1 MKGTGSNFPDVIKKS
16 RVKMLINIK
25 DNPKAILKQPMANI
39 LVIWLMEYLMNSSK
53 METHLG
59 MRMISYL
66 ISYAKPRPNKATI
79 IAYS

>member
-1 MKGTGSNFPDVIKKS
+1 
-16 RVKMLINIK
+16 MLIMIK
-25 DNPKAILKQPMANI
+25 DKPKVIPKQPMASI

>member
-1 MKGTGSNFPDVIKKS
+1 MLMIIKERPNVI
-16 RVKMLINIK
+16 
-25 DNPKAILKQPMANI
+25 PKQPMANI

-53 METHLG
+53 METHLC

>member
-1 MKGTGSNFPDVIKKS
+1 
-16 RVKMLINIK
+16 MLIMIK
-25 DNPKAILKQPMANI
+25 DKPKVIPKQPVANI
-39 LVIWLMEYLMNSSK
+39 LVIWLIEYLMNSSK

-66 ISYAKPRPNKATI
+66 ISYAKPRPNKATR